1 LVTEGDV
8 GPIQTHASVLV
19 GVDSAILTDR
29 IGYEEGPVAKPAED
43 GARQLDTASA
53 LQGGS
58 KDHTPLRPVVRRRV
72 RDEERQQQLTPVGSS
87 SFQHAPPLLMAQ
99 HPQMLP
105 DGK

>member
-1 LVTEGDV
+1 
-8 GPIQTHASVLV
+8 
-19 GVDSAILTDR
+19 LTDR
-29 IGYEEGPVAKPAED
+29 IRYEQGPAAKPAED

-58 KDHTPLRPVVRRRV
+58 KEHTPLRPVFKRRV

-87 SFQHAPPLLMAQ
+87 RHQHAPSLLMAQ

-105 DGK
+105 DAK